1 MGSYQL
7 SNFFRYGT
15 ENHYFQCCVR
25 LPEKGNLKTAIISAA
40 YLLVS
45 VAVSFL
51 LHVKYTVSYRIVFD
65 VQDIEQAE
73 GSCHNI
79 HLYSPERQQQQV
91 KKHQTYNNNKTN
103 KREKNYAQSGR
114 TNEQCYHIYT
124 PTNSKNI
131 C

>member
-103 KREKNYAQSGR
+103 KREKKLR
-114 TNEQCYHIYT
+114 
-124 PTNSKNI
+124 SKRAN
-131 C
+131 